1 VVGAA
6 RMTGEDRKAGAPP
19 SPIAGST
26 PVVGAPLWSRQE
38 ALRLALFG
46 RLSFHKDVS
55 KTTVHQQQ
63 LVLVALIVAADAEGC
78 VNADKQSTS
87 IASMVS
93 DLHMDVRA
101 VRNSVHALNDIGHIH
116 VVKRPGR
123 CDMTAV
129 TLGWLD
135 EAGHPLAYR
144 QVDRAYPMP
153 TGQGS
158 EPLTPGPQVGG
169 DLEAPGARGPW
180 VSGDPPPVGPGSPDG
195 TPSPQAGGSTV
206 DHVPPSPG
214 SVRARP
220 DPDGFLPGSGSGSQ
234 NSRTEPSGESDPDPT
249 RATRETHTP
258 EDDVGSEDELDPDA
272 AVIRD
277 CLAELGKRIPAYGR
291 LTATRHVHVFAIGL
305 MSGHSASEVC
315 TAIQQSALKFGEFLA
330 KFPEHQEFSA
340 EQPTHLRRLEAF
352 IGSFIT
358 GIGRKRGDSGQLIS
372 EEDKVLVSRF
382 LKHWCQEYRRVFRR
396 AYNVAA
402 DGSDHKAAMQVLTM
416 ARKAAQ
422 EESDDAGTFLD
433 VERPNAIVKHWVK
446 CYFDDRSK
454 WVAESDHTLRFFP
467 RQACTYPRPGDRG
480 RRRAVGGVLQGTGS
494 GDAGVPSAP
503 RDATPPDEPP
513 AAVTLRQ
520 PRRVQQPIARDAE
533 VAAAIGR
540 GDFTA
545 ALTVLAKPKSCPAPA
560 AGAEDGDRVA

>member
-1 VVGAA
+1 
-6 RMTGEDRKAGAPP
+6 MTGEDREAGAPP

-26 PVVGAPLWSRQE
+26 PVVGAPSWSRQE

-46 RLSFHKDVS
+46 RLPFHEEVS
-55 KTTVHQQQ
+55 KATPHHQQ

-78 VNADKQSTS
+78 VNADKQTTS

-158 EPLTPGPQVGG
+158 ELVTPGPQVGG

-180 VSGDPPPVGPGSPDG
+180 VSGDPPPVGPGSPGG
-195 TPSPQAGGSTV
+195 TPDPQAGGSTV
-206 DHVPPSPG
+206 DHVPQSPG

-234 NSRTEPSGESDPDPT
+234 NSRTEPSGECDPDPT
-249 RATRETHTP
+249 RATRETHTL
-258 EDDVGSEDELDPDA
+258 EDGVAPKNELDPDA

-291 LTATRHVHVFAIGL
+291 LTATCHVHVFAIGL
-305 MSGHSASEVC
+305 MSGHSAVEVC

-330 KFPEHQEFSA
+330 KFPEHQEFMA

-352 IGSFIT
+352 VGSFIT
-358 GIGRKRGDSGQLIS
+358 GIGRKRGDSGHLIS

-402 DGSDHKAAMQVLTM
+402 DGSDQRAAMQVLTM

-422 EESDDAGTFLD
+422 EEADETGTFLD
-433 VERPNAIVKHWVK
+433 VERPNAIVKHWIK
-446 CYFDDRSK
+446 CYFGDRSAK
-454 WVAESDHTLRFFP
+454 WVVESDHTLRFFP
-467 RQACTYPRPGDRG
+467 KQACTYPRPGDRG
-480 RRRAVGGVLQGTGS
+480 RRR
-494 GDAGVPSAP
+494 DAPSPEADASSRQVQDDADGPETTPRGPGPRRPPIVTAP
-503 RDATPPDEPP
+503 RK
-513 AAVTLRQ
+513 
-520 PRRVQQPIARDAE
+520 ARDPVVE
-533 VAAAIGR
+533 AAIDR
-540 GDFTA
+540 GDFGA
-545 ALTVLAKPKSCPAPA
+545 ALAVLAKPKSCPAPA
-560 AGAEDGDRVA
+560 ASADGEDGDRVA